1 MDKRTTTKLDE
12 ILNNIDNQ
20 KDLDNY
26 IDDDKNISK
35 YDDFVEYFLSLDKII
50 KVDKS
55 ELINRSGIERTY
67 GYQILNK
74 TRKPG
79 RDKIISLC
87 LSGKLN
93 LNETNKALESA
104 KQQLLYSRNKR
115 DIIIIFSINNELSV
129 DDTNYLLDYYHEE
142 TLN

>member
-35 YDDFVEYFLSLDKII
+35 YDDFVDYFLSLDKII
-50 KVDKS
+50 KIDKS
-55 ELINRSGIERTY
+55 ELINKSGIERTY

-129 DDTNYLLDYYHEE
+129 DDTNYLLDYYQEK